1 MRRHSFATPSLP
13 PTLSPLGTSRMG
25 EYHRAKQNPAVLDQF
40 YSSPSQTRLA
50 RNLYKTTP
58 TPLSNSDRFGLPP
71 GRQGSGLAPLRRAQ
85 TPVQGSLLKGRL
97 QTYHSSPPGTSLVS
111 LAVRG
116 RLRQTESLPVSPVIV
131 QLSNPTDAGNTSFS
145 GRDSSA
151 PAGAPSLDPC
161 NKEVVISALKQKR
174 KRWACTSEDGPT
186 GIDSQP
192 AAKRSR

>member
-1 MRRHSFATPSLP
+1 MRRHSFATANLP
-13 PTLSPLGTSRMG
+13 PTFSPLSTSRMG

-40 YSSPSQTRLA
+40 YSSPSQTHLA

-58 TPLSNSDRFGLPP
+58 TPLSNSDRFGVPP
-71 GRQGSGLAPLRRAQ
+71 GRQGSGFAPLRRAQ
-85 TPVQGSLLKGRL
+85 TPIQGSLFKGHL
-97 QTYHSSPPGTSLVS
+97 QTHHSSPPGTSLVS

-131 QLSNPTDAGNTSFS
+131 QLSNPTEAGSTS
-145 GRDSSA
+145 RDSNA
-151 PAGAPSLDPC
+151 PAGTPSLDPC

-174 KRWACTSEDGPT
+174 KRWACPSEDGPT
-186 GIDSQP
+186 DSQP